1 MQTAVIGARR
11 GHRAEFGGEAF
22 RSEGLHSGDRESRY
36 DAAFQHR
43 MGGIGIVGVE
53 YLGLGTRGIGRIA
66 VKSAEVVPA
75 AAVVKGALTNFVP
88 QNSPR
93 RSFDFQRT
101 SLPESSVRVSLMDAV
116 SLTEP
121 CTEGAES
128 VVASSEH
135 WVKESSRVAAPRN
148 WTNLFMTGNFF
159 RLLVRFVFERRVGVG
174 FRGRESFF
182 NRYGCDCQLR
192 GFVISPPPAE
202 TGFCNY

>member
-1 MQTAVIGARR
+1 
-11 GHRAEFGGEAF
+11 
-22 RSEGLHSGDRESRY
+22 
-36 DAAFQHR
+36 

-66 VKSAEVVPA
+66 REIGRSG

-192 GFVISPPPAE
+192 GFVISPPLLKR
-202 TGFCNY
+202 GFVISSHVCRN